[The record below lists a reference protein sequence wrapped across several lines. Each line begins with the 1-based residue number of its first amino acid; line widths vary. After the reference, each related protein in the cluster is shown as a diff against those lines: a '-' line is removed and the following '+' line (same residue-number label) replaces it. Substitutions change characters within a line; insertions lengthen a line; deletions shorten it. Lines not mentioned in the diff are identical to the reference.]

1 MNELGRKLNKTLLS
15 CLLLAVASTAVAGTL
30 PIGPVAPVGSELP
43 YAETA
48 NFGPSAGSTSFE
60 FITKG
65 HMYRIRQTGDVKRFS
80 VLIGTTTSLSG
91 IQLKVWRLSGG
102 VYNLVGESEVF
113 TAYSTNTVNTYS
125 LATPFEATAGDY
137 VGARLTYTSSNGG
150 DLRISAAYEADTIGL
165 VPETVVVYST
175 SNVASAASGFSWES
189 ANSSESYAIRLAVY
203 MDSPDV
209 VFYGDSITSG
219 LFNTYSFADD
229 AAPIYCATCS
239 YPTQVAATEGVSYQT
254 IARTGRLSSD
264 LNSEFFSYV
273 APVFPKYVVVNV
285 GINDVNVGV
294 ALATIVSNVTAIL
307 DKIVYVGAIPVV
319 IGILPEAP
327 HAGVDYV
334 RYRKID
340 DFNAAI
346 QPVVESAPYNGFFV
360 DSTSMGEF
368 FDGGDP
374 GNLWKL
380 KTAYRSVPDS
390 VHLSPAGQTA
400 LASIVSNAVV
410 FVPRSSSGFVGSATG
425 GTVTTEGEY
434 TIHTFSSNGT
444 FQVTGDLSVE
454 YLVVGGGGGGGG
466 YFGGGGG
473 AGGVRHGFVDL
484 AEGSYSVVVGTG
496 GLKGDGA
503 SGQAGMLSSF
513 STIVSS
519 GGGKGSYAEVGGNG
533 GSGGGGGTSG
543 VPGWAGGIAT
553 PIGQG
558 NNGGSGGLGTQ
569 GYPSGGGGGAWTAGK
584 NSSVNKGGDGG
595 APLSFNISGTAVNYG
610 GGGGGGVRTGTKG
623 SGGLRSGGDSGAG
636 DSGSNPG
643 APGVAGTGGGGGSGG
658 GAGAGDEQDGGDGAS
673 GVVIV
678 RYFSGTFPEPPSA
691 ESQGSFGFWGKFRW
705 RGWR

>member
-1 MNELGRKLNKTLLS
+1 M
-15 CLLLAVASTAVAGTL
+15 CL
-30 PIGPVAPVGSELP
+30 I
-43 YAETA
+43 
-48 NFGPSAGSTSFE
+48 
-60 FITKG
+60 
-65 HMYRIRQTGDVKRFS
+65 
-80 VLIGTTTSLSG
+80 
-91 IQLKVWRLSGG
+91 
-102 VYNLVGESEVF
+102 
-113 TAYSTNTVNTYS
+113 
-125 LATPFEATAGDY
+125 
-137 VGARLTYTSSNGG
+137 
-150 DLRISAAYEADTIGL
+150 
-165 VPETVVVYST
+165 
-175 SNVASAASGFSWES
+175 
-189 ANSSESYAIRLAVY
+189 
-203 MDSPDV
+203 
-209 VFYGDSITSG
+209 
-219 LFNTYSFADD
+219 
-229 AAPIYCATCS
+229 
-239 YPTQVAATEGVSYQT
+239 
-254 IARTGRLSSD
+254 
-264 LNSEFFSYV
+264 
-273 APVFPKYVVVNV
+273 
-285 GINDVNVGV
+285 
-294 ALATIVSNVTAIL
+294 ATIVSNVTAIL

-543 VPGWAGGIAT
+543 APGWA
-553 PIGQG
+553 
-558 NNGGSGGLGTQ
+558 
-569 GYPSGGGGGAWTAGK
+569 
-584 NSSVNKGGDGG
+584 
-595 APLSFNISGTAVNYG
+595 
-610 GGGGGGVRTGTKG
+610 GGGGVRTGTKG